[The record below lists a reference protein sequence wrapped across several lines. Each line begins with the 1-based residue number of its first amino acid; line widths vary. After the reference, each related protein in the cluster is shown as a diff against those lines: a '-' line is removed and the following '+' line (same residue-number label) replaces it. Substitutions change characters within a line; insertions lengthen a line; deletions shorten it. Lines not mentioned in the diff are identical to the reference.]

1 MTKKLVERVLHLT
14 SSEDKVEEIPE
25 EIQRI
30 GTDSLKIIWKISQ
43 DIAQVRIDKM
53 TEQYQQCEMK
63 IIAQKQE
70 AEKKVEILTQQL
82 KVAVENNESLH
93 RENKSLQVDSNSKA
107 VELKSARDQIAILQ
121 EENVQKSTEVINL
134 TEELGRIRER
144 TEHFE
149 KRLHE
154 MEYQIE
160 QDRNALQ
167 ELKNESSVS
176 AYARDRLTKDMRSLT
191 GQLEQSQQQLKTE
204 QTRAAID
211 NALVKEL
218 REDIKKKEE
227 SISRARDEKRE
238 VKEKLELEV
247 NARVILENKIAA
259 LTARNESQERAYKD
273 TINKLE
279 KELSAVR
286 DESTVVRQRLIKAES
301 GLEREKKAIERLE
314 SKLIGNAGINRN

>member
-1 MTKKLVERVLHLT
+1 MTKKLVEKVLHLT
-14 SSEDKVEEIPE
+14 SNEDKEGEIPE

-30 GTDSLKIIWKISQ
+30 GIDSLKIIWKISQ
-43 DIAQVRIDKM
+43 DIAQKEIDKI
-53 TEQYQQCEMK
+53 TADYRHCESK
-63 IIAQKQE
+63 IVEQKQE

-82 KVAVENNESLH
+82 KVSVENIESLQ
-93 RENKSLQVDSNSKA
+93 RENKSLQVDSNGKA

-121 EENVQKSTEVINL
+121 EENVQKTNEVINL

-154 MEYQIE
+154 TEYQIE
-160 QDRNALQ
+160 QDRSALQ
-167 ELKNESSVS
+167 ELKNESSVNT
-176 AYARDRLTKDMRSLT
+176 YARDRLTKDIRSLT
-191 GQLEQSQQQLKTE
+191 GQLEQTQQQLKTE

-227 SISRARDEKRE
+227 SISRVRDEKRE
-238 VKEKLELEV
+238 VKEKLDLEI
-247 NARVILENKIAA
+247 NARVTLEKKIAA
-259 LTARNESQERAYKD
+259 LTARNESQEWAYKD

-279 KELSAVR
+279 KELSAVK
-286 DESTVVRQRLIKAES
+286 DEASVVRQRLIKAES
-301 GLEREKKAIERLE
+301 GLEREKKAVERLE
-314 SKLIGNAGINRN
+314 SKMFATTGNKS